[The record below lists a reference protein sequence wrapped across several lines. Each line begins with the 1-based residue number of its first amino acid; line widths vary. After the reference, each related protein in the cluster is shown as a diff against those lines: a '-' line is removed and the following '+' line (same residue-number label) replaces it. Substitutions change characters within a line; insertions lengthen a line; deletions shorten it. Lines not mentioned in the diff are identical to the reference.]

1 MSHYSESFM
10 IDCERG
16 IIGDCRNGSFEMIQQ
31 GVDVFVRKKEFHK
44 VEAILTG
51 SDHIFDKLVQYMVHN
66 KYIAAL
72 EYLLS
77 IPSKISHKILY
88 EIVCMDAFYI
98 YDFINKFL
106 TDKHYIQLRART
118 MRLFYRHKIID
129 SRYNII
135 INENFRRVKLAILWL
150 SVGVKITLDMKQIKI
165 CIDIM
170 LSNYLASLDD
180 IARILDVNEYA
191 KQHKNAAK
199 AIEEIRQILITK
211 LLPYMPD
218 VLCVIIIGYLY

>member
-1 MSHYSESFM
+1 
-10 IDCERG
+10 
-16 IIGDCRNGSFEMIQQ
+16 
-31 GVDVFVRKKEFHK
+31 
-44 VEAILTG
+44 
-51 SDHIFDKLVQYMVHN
+51 
-66 KYIAAL
+66 
-72 EYLLS
+72 
-77 IPSKISHKILY
+77 
-88 EIVCMDAFYI
+88 
-98 YDFINKFL
+98 
-106 TDKHYIQLRART
+106 
-118 MRLFYRHKIID
+118 
-129 SRYNII
+129 
-135 INENFRRVKLAILWL
+135 VKLAILWL